1 MGGAV
6 DDPALTTTLAGI
18 PLRNPVGLAA
28 GFDKSCA
35 RLDALGSLGFGYVVG
50 GTVTRAPR
58 SGNPHPRIVRDPAR
72 RAIVNAMGMPNPGAE
87 AVARNL
93 TRTPRTAPRFVSI
106 ADEPVADTVATAEL
120 LEPFVDG
127 IELNASS
134 PNAGWEHASSH
145 TGELVRAVRAR
156 TSKPLFVKIPPP
168 SAGERATST
177 VSMATAARDA
187 GASAIVCTNTVPVV
201 DARMSTGRGGLSGG
215 RSRPR
220 RRGSSPRSSMR
231 PAAACRWL
239 RAAGSSRRMSP
250 PVPGRGG
257 DRRPGLHGPDLRGA
271 RPSGGPHA
279 RPRRGGPD
287 DGLARSDRRIRAVE
301 EPGSPGTCVASAW
314 PWRARCAASRPWRQ
328 ICPTSSQFHQ
338 PPPSGWRAW

>member
-1 MGGAV
+1 MGWYDAVGRRVFFSMDPERSHLLALRLLGLPLPWARIGGAV
-6 DDPALTTTLAGI
+6 DDPALATALAGI
-18 PLRNPVGLAA
+18 PIRNPVGLAA
-28 GFDKSCA
+28 GFDKGCA

-58 SGNPHPRIVRDPAR
+58 RGNPQPRIARDPAR

-93 TRTPRTAPRFVSI
+93 ARTPRTAPRFVSI
-106 ADEPVADTVATAEL
+106 ADEPVADTLATAEL

-145 TGELVRAVRAR
+145 TGALVRAVRAR

-168 SAGERATST
+168 SAAEAASA

-187 GASAIVCTNTVPVV
+187 GASGIVCTNTVPVV

-215 RSRPR
+215 PLTAETPR
-220 RRGSSPRSSMR
+220 IVAEVVDATGGGLPVVACGGIFTADDARRCLDAGATAVQVYTALIYEGPGLPGALTRGL
-231 PAAACRWL
+231 AAA
-239 RAAGSSRRMSP
+239 
-250 PVPGRGG
+250 VPTM
-257 DRRPGLHGPDLRGA
+257 D
-271 RPSGGPHA
+271 
-279 RPRRGGPD
+279 
-287 DGLARSDRRIRAVE
+287 
-301 EPGSPGTCVASAW
+301 
-314 PWRARCAASRPWRQ
+314 
-328 ICPTSSQFHQ
+328 
-338 PPPSGWRAW
+338 

>member
-1 MGGAV
+1 MGWYEAVGRRVFFSMDPERSHLLALRLLGLPLPWPRIGGAV

-28 GFDKSCA
+28 GFDKSCT

-58 SGNPHPRIVRDPAR
+58 RGNPHPRIARDPAR

-127 IELNASS
+127 FELNASS

-168 SAGERATST
+168 SAGDQATST
-177 VSMATAARDA
+177 VSMASTARDA
-187 GASAIVCTNTVPVV
+187 GASAIVCTNSVPVV
-201 DARMSTGRGGLSGG
+201 DARMSTGHGGLSGG
-215 RSRPR
+215 PLTAETPR
-220 RRGSSPRSSMR
+220 VVADVVDATGGGLPVVACGGIFTADDARRCLDAGATAVQVYTALIYEGPGLPGALTRGL
-231 PAAACRWL
+231 AAA
-239 RAAGSSRRMSP
+239 
-250 PVPGRGG
+250 VPTM
-257 DRRPGLHGPDLRGA
+257 D
-271 RPSGGPHA
+271 
-279 RPRRGGPD
+279 
-287 DGLARSDRRIRAVE
+287 
-301 EPGSPGTCVASAW
+301 
-314 PWRARCAASRPWRQ
+314 
-328 ICPTSSQFHQ
+328 
-338 PPPSGWRAW
+338 

>member
-1 MGGAV
+1 MGWYEAVGRRVFFSMDPERSHLLALRLLGLPLPWPRIGGAV
-6 DDPALTTTLAGI
+6 DDPALTTALAGI

-58 SGNPHPRIVRDPAR
+58 RGNPHPRIARDPAR

-93 TRTPRTAPRFVSI
+93 TRIPRTAPRFVSI

-127 IELNASS
+127 FELNASS

-145 TGELVRAVRAR
+145 TDELVRAVRAR

-168 SAGERATST
+168 SAGEQATST
-177 VSMATAARDA
+177 VSIASTARDA

-215 RSRPR
+215 PLTADTPR
-220 RRGSSPRSSMR
+220 IVAEVVDATGGGLPVVACGGIFTADDARR
-231 PAAACRWL
+231 CL
-239 RAAGSSRRMSP
+239 DAGA
-250 PVPGRGG
+250 VAVQVYTALIYEG
-257 DRRPGLHGPDLRGA
+257 PGLPGA
-271 RPSGGPHA
+271 LTR
-279 RPRRGGPD
+279 
-287 DGLARSDRRIRAVE
+287 GLAEAV
-301 EPGSPGTCVASAW
+301 
-314 PWRARCAASRPWRQ
+314 
-328 ICPTSSQFHQ
+328 PTMD
-338 PPPSGWRAW
+338 

>member
-1 MGGAV
+1 MGWYDAVGRRVFFSMDPERSHLLALRLLGLPLPWPRIGGAV
-6 DDPALTTTLAGI
+6 DDAALTTTLAGI
-18 PLRNPVGLAA
+18 PIRNPVGLAA

-35 RLDALGSLGFGYVVG
+35 HLDALGSLGFGYVVG

-58 SGNPHPRIVRDPAR
+58 RGNPRPRIARDPAR

-93 TRTPRTAPRFVSI
+93 ARTPRTAPRLVSI

-145 TGELVRAVRAR
+145 TGALVRAVRAR

-168 SAGERATST
+168 SAGEVANA
-177 VSMATAARDA
+177 VSMATAARDS
-187 GASAIVCTNTVPVV
+187 GASGIVCTNTVPVV

-215 RSRPR
+215 PLTAETPR
-220 RRGSSPRSSMR
+220 IVAEVVDATGGALPVVACGGIFTADDAHRCLDAG
-231 PAAACRWL
+231 AAAVQVYTAL
-239 RAAGSSRRMSP
+239 IYEG
-250 PVPGRGG
+250 
-257 DRRPGLHGPDLRGA
+257 PGL
-271 RPSGGPHA
+271 
-279 RPRRGGPD
+279 PRLLTR
-287 DGLARSDRRIRAVE
+287 GLAAAV
-301 EPGSPGTCVASAW
+301 
-314 PWRARCAASRPWRQ
+314 
-328 ICPTSSQFHQ
+328 PTMD
-338 PPPSGWRAW
+338 

>member
-1 MGGAV
+1 MGWYEAVGRRVFFSLDPERSHGVALRLLGLPLPWPRIGGAV
-6 DDPALTTTLAGI
+6 DDPALTTTLAGVA
-18 PLRNPVGLAA
+18 LRNPVGLAA
-28 GFDKSCA
+28 GFDKGCA

-58 SGNPHPRIVRDPAR
+58 RGNPHPRIARDPAR

-106 ADEPVADTVATAEL
+106 ADEPVANTVATAEL

-156 TSKPLFVKIPPP
+156 TSKPLFVKIPP
-168 SAGERATST
+168 SATDDPASGTTSM
-177 VSMATAARDA
+177 VIAARDA
-187 GASAIVCTNTVPVV
+187 GASGVVCTNTVPVI

-215 RSRPR
+215 PLTVETPR
-220 RRGSSPRSSMR
+220 IVADVVDATGGDLPVVACGGIFTADDARRCLDAG
-231 PAAACRWL
+231 AAAVQVYTAL
-239 RAAGSSRRMSP
+239 IFEG
-250 PVPGRGG
+250 
-257 DRRPGLHGPDLRGA
+257 PGLPGA
-271 RPSGGPHA
+271 LTR
-279 RPRRGGPD
+279 
-287 DGLARSDRRIRAVE
+287 GLAAAV
-301 EPGSPGTCVASAW
+301 
-314 PWRARCAASRPWRQ
+314 
-328 ICPTSSQFHQ
+328 PTMD
-338 PPPSGWRAW
+338 

>member
-1 MGGAV
+1 MGWYEAVGRRVFFSMDPERSHLLALRLLGLPLPWPRIGGAV

-58 SGNPHPRIVRDPAR
+58 SGNPHPRIVRDPVR

-106 ADEPVADTVATAEL
+106 AVEPV
-120 LEPFVDG
+120 VDG

-168 SAGERATST
+168 ATDERASGTM
-177 VSMATAARDA
+177 SMAIAAREA
-187 GASAIVCTNTVPVV
+187 GASGVVCTNTVPVV
-201 DARMSTGRGGLSGG
+201 DARTSTGRGGLSGG
-215 RSRPR
+215 P
-220 RRGSSPRSSMR
+220 
-231 PAAACRWL
+231 L
-239 RAAGSSRRMSP
+239 T
-250 PVPGRGG
+250 
-257 DRRPGLHGPDLRGA
+257 
-271 RPSGGPHA
+271 
-279 RPRRGGPD
+279 
-287 DGLARSDRRIRAVE
+287 I
-301 EPGSPGTCVASAW
+301 
-314 PWRARCAASRPWRQ
+314 
-328 ICPTSSQFHQ
+328 
-338 PPPSGWRAW
+338 

>member
-1 MGGAV
+1 MGWYETVGRRAFFSMDPERSHRLALRLLGLPLPWPRIGGAV

-28 GFDKSCA
+28 GFDKSCV

-58 SGNPHPRIVRDPAR
+58 RGNPHPRIARDPTR

-134 PNAGWEHASSH
+134 PNAGWVHASSH
-145 TGELVRAVRAR
+145 TGELVRAVRAC

-168 SAGERATST
+168 SAGEQASGTT
-177 VSMATAARDA
+177 SMAIAARDA
-187 GASAIVCTNTVPVV
+187 GASGIVCTNTVPVV

-215 RSRPR
+215 PLTAETPR
-220 RRGSSPRSSMR
+220 IVAEVVDATGGGLPVVACGGIFTADDARR
-231 PAAACRWL
+231 CL
-239 RAAGSSRRMSP
+239 DAGA
-250 PVPGRGG
+250 VAVQVYTALIYEG
-257 DRRPGLHGPDLRGA
+257 PGLPGA
-271 RPSGGPHA
+271 LTR
-279 RPRRGGPD
+279 
-287 DGLARSDRRIRAVE
+287 GLAATV
-301 EPGSPGTCVASAW
+301 
-314 PWRARCAASRPWRQ
+314 
-328 ICPTSSQFHQ
+328 PTID
-338 PPPSGWRAW
+338 